1 MSSGSLRNSSNP
13 NVPSGRTKMS
23 TQRSTAR
30 VEGLARTDQDGSK
43 RADIASRV
51 IVLPVGSATSNYPIR
66 ALLYAGKPNWRV
78 LASIVVQ

>member
-13 NVPSGRTKMS
+13 NVPSGRTKIS

-43 RADIASRV
+43 RADTPSRI